1 MTKVSNTS
9 EFSKTNEKTSSGFG
23 KYDLRDGLIL
33 NLPNNIITLHNLG
46 DGKFSYI
53 RNSQNETIKKII
65 QVTPNTHKIELAPV
79 LPIHVPSY
87 KTDFFFLRFED
98 PLFIA
103 ENSTMETLVSFPI
116 EIGLFLVGQNKP
128 SGFDFFSCD
137 PSNSRFGLYGTPED
151 GRLCKYATVSL
162 DGKRIV
168 MQPFINAQLK
178 IEIVNELNESAY
190 VGKVVFPVTDHDLY
204 YGDGEVRIDSLRA
217 IIKNRVGLHVT
228 ETVQNPITKPAN
240 WNLAS
245 RDAEKTDYKFSMERG
260 FD

>member
-1 MTKVSNTS
+1 MAKVSTN
-9 EFSKTNEKTSSGFG
+9 EFSQTNEKTYSCFG
-23 KYDLRDGLIL
+23 TYDLQDDLIL
-33 NLPNNIITLHNLG
+33 NLPNNIITLRNLG
-46 DGKFSYI
+46 GGKFSYI

-65 QVTPNTHKIELAPV
+65 QATQNVHKIELAPA
-79 LPIHVPSY
+79 LPIRMPSY

-116 EIGLFLVGQNKP
+116 EIGLFLVGQGRS

-151 GRLCKYATVSL
+151 GRLCKYATASL
-162 DGKRIV
+162 DCKRIV
-168 MQPFINAQLK
+168 MQPFINTHLK
-178 IEIVNELNESAY
+178 IEIVNELNESAS

-204 YGDGEVRIDSLRA
+204 YDDGEVRMDGLQA
-217 IIKNRVGLHVT
+217 IIKNRVGLHVM

-240 WNLAS
+240 WILAS
-245 RDAEKTDYKFSMERG
+245 RDTEKTDYKFSMEQG